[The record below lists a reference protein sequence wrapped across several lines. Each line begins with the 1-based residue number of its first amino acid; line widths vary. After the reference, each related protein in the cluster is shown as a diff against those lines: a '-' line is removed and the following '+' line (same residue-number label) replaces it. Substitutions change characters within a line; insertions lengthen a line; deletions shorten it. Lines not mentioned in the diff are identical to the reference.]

1 MSAPTSFRKTLHYF
15 KNPKLLTVFFFGI
28 ASGFPWVMIGSAMTG
43 WLKDEGLSRSSIG
56 LFGLIFVAYS
66 INFLWSPLAD
76 RLRIPLLT
84 ASLGLRR
91 SWIITTQLLICI
103 FAAYMSTLDATLQL
117 STMALFGLLI
127 AVSGATQDIAI
138 DAYRI
143 DILNKEDSEAM
154 AAGSALAT
162 AGWWTGYAGLG
173 SIPFILVTSPN
184 WQWSEVFLVLAGIM
198 AALMITAF
206 VATEPESDRAT
217 TLDKIQRDYLQVLPN
232 FTYRSVAILCLLPTI
247 IASVFYA
254 NVGYPGW
261 PTSLIAEQYQFT
273 AITLAI
279 VGLLFVFAVQLK
291 KLNSALSRN
300 GGAVSTPL
308 SNAQLASPNMVNQLT
323 AWLLSTLVAP
333 IQEFF
338 DRNGTRL
345 ALSILMFIFL
355 FKLGEA
361 YLGRMSIVFYREV
374 GFSNEDIAYYSKL
387 VNWATTIVFS
397 LIGSV
402 FTIRY
407 GILKGLFIGG
417 IAMSASNLLFAV
429 IAIVGPSKP
438 LFAFTVFVDGFT
450 SAWGSVAFVA
460 LLSVLCNKSFTAS
473 QYALMASL
481 GTFGRVMLGSYS
493 GIIVDW
499 LDGNWALFFV
509 LTALMVIPSLLFLY
523 SIRKPLNQLIEQNN
537 AANAVTSESS
547 GKRESST

>member
-1 MSAPTSFRKTLHYF
+1 MSSPHTIKETLNYF
-15 KNPKLLTVFFFGI
+15 KDKRLLTVFCLGI

-66 INFLWSPLAD
+66 INFLWSPLVD
-76 RLRIPLLT
+76 RIKLPFIT
-84 ASLGLRR
+84 AKVGMRR
-91 SWIITTQLLICI
+91 SWIIVTQTIIVFSAFQLSNFDASTQLNV
-103 FAAYMSTLDATLQL
+103 
-117 STMALFGLLI
+117 MAMFGLII
-127 AVSGATQDIAI
+127 AITGATQDIAI

-143 DILNKEDSEAM
+143 ESLASNDNNIM
-154 AAGSALAT
+154 AAGSAMAT

-173 SIPFILVTSPN
+173 SIPFILVSKPN
-184 WQWSEVFLVLAGIM
+184 WEWPEVFLVLSAIM
-198 AALMITAF
+198 AVLMITAF
-206 VATEPESDRAT
+206 VVSEPKSNREEV
-217 TLDKIQRDYLQVLPN
+217 LKKIEANYLKVLPQYGTKS
-232 FTYRSVAILCLLPTI
+232 FSILFILPLIFISI
-247 IASVFYA
+247 IYA
-254 NVGYPGW
+254 NIGYPAW
-261 PTSLIAEQYQFT
+261 PEHLIAKEYRFT
-273 AITLAI
+273 FITFLI
-279 VGLLFVFAVQLK
+279 MGLLFLFTQQLSQLNK
-291 KLNSALSRN
+291 KITLENLN
-300 GGAVSTPL
+300 
-308 SNAQLASPNMVNQLT
+308 ASSIEANTFHRIT
-323 AWLLSTLVAP
+323 AWLLTTLVAP

-345 ALSILMFIFL
+345 AISILLFIFL

-374 GFSNEDIAYYSKL
+374 GFSNEDIAYYSKMI
-387 VNWATTIVFS
+387 NWATTIVFS

-402 FTIRY
+402 FTMRY

-417 IAMSASNLLFAV
+417 VAMAASNLLFAV
-429 IAIVGPSKP
+429 MALVGPNKL

-499 LDGNWALFFV
+499 LDGNWSLFFV
-509 LTALMVIPSLLFLY
+509 FTSLMVIPSLLFLY
-523 SIRKPLNQLIEQNN
+523 SIRVPLNALIEKQNSN
-537 AANAVTSESS
+537 SQ
-547 GKRESST
+547 

>member
-1 MSAPTSFRKTLHYF
+1 MPSDNTIKHTLSYF
-15 KNPKLLTVFFFGI
+15 KDRKLLTIFFFGI
-28 ASGFPWVMIGSAMTG
+28 ASGFPWVMIGSAMSG

-76 RLRIPLLT
+76 RLKLPWLT
-84 ASLGLRR
+84 KALGQRR
-91 SWIITTQLLICI
+91 SWILATQACLVL
-103 FAAYMSTLDATLQL
+103 ATIQISQL
-117 STMALFGLLI
+117 NAINELSVLAFFGLVI
-127 AVSGATQDIAI
+127 AISGATQDIAI

-143 DILNKEDSEAM
+143 DSLAKQNSNFM
-154 AAGSALAT
+154 AAGSAMAT

-173 SIPFILVTSPN
+173 SVPFILVSQPN
-184 WQWSEVFLVLAGIM
+184 WHWPEVYLVLAGIM
-198 AALMITAF
+198 ALLMLTAI
-206 VATEPESDRAT
+206 VIKEPESDRELEQGKIEANYLAALPQYGSRSFGILLILPLIIANIIYANIGYPYWPETLINKDYSFSAISLVIITLLILFSQQLSKLNKAITNTTSKNINLHSIT
-217 TLDKIQRDYLQVLPN
+217 TLHR
-232 FTYRSVAILCLLPTI
+232 A
-247 IASVFYA
+247 
-254 NVGYPGW
+254 
-261 PTSLIAEQYQFT
+261 
-273 AITLAI
+273 
-279 VGLLFVFAVQLK
+279 
-291 KLNSALSRN
+291 
-300 GGAVSTPL
+300 
-308 SNAQLASPNMVNQLT
+308 T
-323 AWLLSTLVAP
+323 AWLLTTLVAP

-345 ALSILMFIFL
+345 AISILLFIFL

-374 GFSNEDIAYYSKL
+374 GFSNADIAYYSKL
-387 VNWATTIVFS
+387 INWATTIVFS

-417 IAMSASNLLFAV
+417 IAMATSNLLFSVMAL
-429 IAIVGPSKP
+429 VGPNHL
-438 LFAFTVFVDGFT
+438 LFALTVFVDGFT

-481 GTFGRVMLGSYS
+481 GTFGRVILGSYS

-509 LTALMVIPSLLFLY
+509 LTSLMVIPSLLFLY
-523 SIRKPLNQLIEQNN
+523 SIRQPLTRLIDKQNALN
-537 AANAVTSESS
+537 EKANV
-547 GKRESST
+547 

>member
-1 MSAPTSFRKTLHYF
+1 MSSPHSFTESLRYF
-15 KNPKLLTVFFFGI
+15 KDRRLLSIFCFGI
-28 ASGFPWVMIGSAMTG
+28 ASGFPWVLVGSAMTG

-56 LFGLIFVAYS
+56 LFGLVFACYS

-76 RLRIPLLT
+76 RVKIPLLT
-84 ASLGLRR
+84 LKLGMRR
-91 SWIITTQLLICI
+91 SWILVTQFIICLCTLKL
-103 FAAYMSTLDATLQL
+103 STLDASSQL
-117 STMALFGLLI
+117 NLMALFGLFI
-127 AVSGATQDIAI
+127 ALNGATQDIAI
-138 DAYRI
+138 DAFRI
-143 DILNKEDSEAM
+143 DTLSNGDSELM
-154 AAGSALAT
+154 AAGSAMAT

-184 WQWSEVFLVLAGIM
+184 WQWSEVFLVLAAIM
-198 AALMITAF
+198 AILMLTAL
-206 VATEPESDRAT
+206 VVQEPSSQREE
-217 TLDKIQRDYLQVLPN
+217 TLNKIEQNYLKVLPH
-232 FTYRSVAILCLLPTI
+232 FTMRCVGILIILPLI
-247 IASVFYA
+247 MASVVYA
-254 NVGYPGW
+254 NIGYPSW
-261 PTSLIAEQYQFT
+261 PNNLISKDFQFSSL
-273 AITLAI
+273 TLTVFI
-279 VGLLFVFAVQLK
+279 LLILFIFQLTR
-291 KLNSALSRN
+291 LNRALSN
-300 GGAVSTPL
+300 HETSSQPSNSSLLVS
-308 SNAQLASPNMVNQLT
+308 VT
-323 AWLLSTLVAP
+323 AWILTTLVAP

-338 DRNGTRL
+338 TRNGARL
-345 ALSILMFIFL
+345 AISILMFIFL

-387 VNWATTIVFS
+387 INWATTIVFS

-417 IAMSASNLLFAV
+417 IAMSASNLLFSV

-438 LFAFTVFVDGFT
+438 LFALTVFVDGFT

-499 LDGNWALFFV
+499 LDGNWALFFI
-509 LTALMVIPSLLFLY
+509 LTSLMVIPSLLFLY
-523 SIRKPLNQLIEQNN
+523 SIRKPLTALIEQNN
-537 AANAVTSESS
+537 RQSS
-547 GKRESST
+547 S

>member
-1 MSAPTSFRKTLHYF
+1 MSAPHSFKQSICYF
-15 KNPKLLTVFFFGI
+15 KNRRLLTVFFFGI

-76 RLRIPLLT
+76 RLKIPLLT
-84 ASLGLRR
+84 AKIGLRK
-91 SWIITTQLLICI
+91 SWILTTQFFICLC
-103 FAAYMSTLDATLQL
+103 ALKLSSLDATSQL
-117 STMALFGLLI
+117 GIMALFGLFI
-127 AVSGATQDIAI
+127 AILGATQDISI

-143 DILNKEDSEAM
+143 DILSDGDNELM
-154 AAGSALAT
+154 AAGSAMAT

-173 SIPFILVTSPN
+173 SIPFLLVTSPN
-184 WQWSEVFLVLAGIM
+184 WSWSEVFIVLATIM
-198 AALMITAF
+198 ALLMITAL
-206 VATEPESDRAT
+206 VVQEPVSQRQE
-217 TLDKIQRDYLQVLPN
+217 TLDKIEQNYLQVLPN
-232 FTYRSVAILCLLPTI
+232 FVGRSFAILILLPLIFASI
-247 IASVFYA
+247 IYA
-254 NVGYPGW
+254 NIGYPAW
-261 PTSLIAEQYQFT
+261 PSAFISDNYQFST
-273 AITLAI
+273 ITVVVAL
-279 VGLLFVFAVQLK
+279 LLFVFGQQLT
-291 KLNSALSRN
+291 KLNHA
-300 GGAVSTPL
+300 
-308 SNAQLASPNMVNQLT
+308 VNQHQSHVIGKQTAITRLT
-323 AWLLSTLVAP
+323 AWLLTTLVAP

-338 DRNGTRL
+338 NRNGTRL
-345 ALSILMFIFL
+345 AISILMFIFL

-387 VNWATTIVFS
+387 INWATTIVFS

-417 IAMSASNLLFAV
+417 IAMAASNLLFSV

-438 LFAFTVFVDGFT
+438 LFALTVFVDGFT

-509 LTALMVIPSLLFLY
+509 LTSLMVIPSLLFLY
-523 SIRKPLNQLIEQNN
+523 SIRKPLSELINQNN
-537 AANAVTSESS
+537 RQS
-547 GKRESST
+547 

>member
-1 MSAPTSFRKTLHYF
+1 MSSTHSLKNSLLYF
-15 KNPKLLTVFFFGI
+15 KDKRLLTIFFFGV
-28 ASGFPWVMIGSAMTG
+28 ASGFPWVLIGSAMTG

-56 LFGLIFVAYS
+56 LFGLIFAAYS

-76 RLRIPLLT
+76 RVKLPFLT
-84 ASLGLRR
+84 QLMGMRR
-91 SWIITTQLLICI
+91 SWIVLTQGIIVFTAFQLSYIDASTQLSL
-103 FAAYMSTLDATLQL
+103 
-117 STMALFGLLI
+117 MAMLGLMI
-127 AVSGATQDIAI
+127 ALTGATQDIVI

-143 DILNKEDSEAM
+143 DSLSGKDNNVM
-154 AAGSALAT
+154 AAGSAMAT

-173 SIPFILVTSPN
+173 SIPFILVSQPN
-184 WQWSEVFLVLAGIM
+184 WQWPEVFQILSLIM
-198 AALMITAF
+198 LTLMITVFVVSEPTSNRESVLENIQENYLKVLPQFEHKSIGILLLIPTIFISIIYANIGYPSWPEQLISKDYRFAF
-206 VATEPESDRAT
+206 ITFLVVGLIFLFTQQLSHLNR
-217 TLDKIQRDYLQVLPN
+217 KINRQDNLQVN
-232 FTYRSVAILCLLPTI
+232 H
-247 IASVFYA
+247 
-254 NVGYPGW
+254 NVKV
-261 PTSLIAEQYQFT
+261 LH
-273 AITLAI
+273 
-279 VGLLFVFAVQLK
+279 
-291 KLNSALSRN
+291 R
-300 GGAVSTPL
+300 
-308 SNAQLASPNMVNQLT
+308 LT

-345 ALSILMFIFL
+345 AISILLFIFL

-374 GFSNEDIAYYSKL
+374 GFSNEDIAYYSKMI
-387 VNWATTIVFS
+387 NWATTIVFS

-417 IAMSASNLLFAV
+417 IAMASSNLLFSAM
-429 IAIVGPSKP
+429 ALVGPNKL

-460 LLSVLCNKSFTAS
+460 LLSVLCNRSFTAS

-499 LDGNWALFFV
+499 LDGNWSLFFV
-509 LTALMVIPSLLFLY
+509 LTSLMVIPSLLFLY
-523 SIRKPLNQLIEQNN
+523 SIRKPLTKLIEQQT
-537 AANAVTSESS
+537 ANHS
-547 GKRESST
+547 

>member
-1 MSAPTSFRKTLHYF
+1 MSSPHTLKQTLSYF
-15 KNPKLLTVFFFGI
+15 KDKRLLTIFCFGV

-76 RLRIPLLT
+76 RVKIPFIT
-84 ASLGLRR
+84 HKLGLRR
-91 SWIITTQLLICI
+91 SWIITTQAII
-103 FAAYMSTLDATLQL
+103 AYTAFQMSFLDANNQL
-117 STMALFGLLI
+117 NVMALLGLII
-127 AVSGATQDIAI
+127 ALSGATQDIAV

-143 DILNKEDSEAM
+143 DSLSGKDNNIM
-154 AAGSALAT
+154 AAGSAMAT

-173 SIPFILVTSPN
+173 SIPFILVSQPN
-184 WQWSEVFLVLAGIM
+184 WQWSEVYMVLATIM
-198 AALMITAF
+198 MVLMLTALL
-206 VATEPESDRAT
+206 VPEPKSNREQ
-217 TLDKIQRDYLQVLPN
+217 TLQKIEANYLTVLPHFN
-232 FTYRSVAILCLLPTI
+232 HQSIAILLILPLIFISI
-247 IASVFYA
+247 IYA
-254 NVGYPGW
+254 NIGYPGW
-261 PTSLIAEQYQFT
+261 PETVIDKSYQFT
-273 AITLAI
+273 ILTAFVA
-279 VGLLFVFAVQLK
+279 GLLFLFSQQLSG
-291 KLNSALSRN
+291 LNRSIRRHTW
-300 GGAVSTPL
+300 VETTPRVTAIHRL
-308 SNAQLASPNMVNQLT
+308 V
-323 AWLLSTLVAP
+323 AWLLTTLVAP

-355 FKLGEA
+355 FKIGEA

-374 GFSNEDIAYYSKL
+374 GFSNEDIAYYSKMI
-387 VNWATTIVFS
+387 NWATTIVFS

-417 IAMSASNLLFAV
+417 IAMSASNLLFSAM
-429 IAIVGPSKP
+429 AIVGPNKL
-438 LFAFTVFVDGFT
+438 LFAFTVFIDGFT

-499 LDGNWALFFV
+499 LDGDWALFFV
-509 LTALMVIPSLLFLY
+509 LTSLMVIPSLLFLY
-523 SIRKPLNQLIEQNN
+523 SIRKPLTALIAKQSN
-537 AANAVTSESS
+537 
-547 GKRESST
+547 

>member
-1 MSAPTSFRKTLHYF
+1 MPSPHTIKETLHYF
-15 KNPKLLTVFFFGI
+15 KDKRLLTIFCFGI

-76 RLRIPLLT
+76 RVKLPFVT
-84 ASLGLRR
+84 AFMGMRR
-91 SWIITTQLLICI
+91 SWILITQIIIALAALQLSYFDATTQLNL
-103 FAAYMSTLDATLQL
+103 
-117 STMALFGLLI
+117 MAMFGLVI
-127 AVSGATQDIAI
+127 ALSGATQDIAI

-143 DILNKEDSEAM
+143 DSLAGHDNNIM
-154 AAGSALAT
+154 AAGSAMAT

-173 SIPFILVTSPN
+173 SIPFILVSQPN
-184 WQWSEVFLVLAGIM
+184 WQWPEVFQILAAIM
-198 AALMITAF
+198 VILMITVMV
-206 VATEPESDRAT
+206 VAEPKSNREQV
-217 TLDKIQRDYLQVLPN
+217 LDAIEANYLQVLPQ
-232 FTYRSVAILCLLPTI
+232 YGRKSLAILFILPLIFISI
-247 IASVFYA
+247 IYA
-254 NVGYPGW
+254 NIGYPAW
-261 PTSLIAEQYQFT
+261 PESVINQEYQFSF
-273 AITLAI
+273 ITFLV
-279 VGLLFVFAVQLK
+279 VGLLFLFSQQLS
-291 KLNSALSRN
+291 KLNKQIALESINTNHHKVAITHRI
-300 GGAVSTPL
+300 
-308 SNAQLASPNMVNQLT
+308 T
-323 AWLLSTLVAP
+323 AWLLTTLVAP

-345 ALSILMFIFL
+345 AISILLFIFL

-374 GFSNEDIAYYSKL
+374 GFSNEDIAYYSKMI
-387 VNWATTIVFS
+387 NWATTIVFS

-417 IAMSASNLLFAV
+417 IAMSASNLLFSAM
-429 IAIVGPSKP
+429 ALVGPNKL

-509 LTALMVIPSLLFLY
+509 FTSLMVIPSLLFLY
-523 SIRKPLNQLIEQNN
+523 SIRKPLTALIEKQNGN
-537 AANAVTSESS
+537 
-547 GKRESST
+547 